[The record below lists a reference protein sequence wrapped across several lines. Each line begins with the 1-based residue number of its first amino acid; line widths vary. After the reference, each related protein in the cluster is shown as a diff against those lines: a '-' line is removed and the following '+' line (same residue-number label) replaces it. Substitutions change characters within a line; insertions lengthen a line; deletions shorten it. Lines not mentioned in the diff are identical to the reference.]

1 MTTVFNSIQKTYALS
16 TLAGTPSDQH
26 GTVAQL
32 EAYAAK
38 VINATL
44 KDTTAQG
51 LIGQWDLVWGP
62 AVYQTPG
69 SDVADNAFYIAQNS
83 SSPNEFVIAISGTNP
98 ISRYGWIHEDFLI
111 NPLQPWPF
119 ASGNSAK
126 NSDIKISNGTHLGL
140 TALLAL
146 KSNNQTALE
155 YLATHTSTQ
164 GALEITITGHS
175 LGGALSPA
183 MALAMHDLQNNP
195 VSWDPKGN
203 SQIAV
208 VPSAGP
214 AAGNQ
219 AWANYYDQCLAS
231 TTTRLWNSIDIVPH
245 AWEVDLLR
253 QIPSLY
259 IPTIA
264 PSSLIEGL
272 TDIAI
277 ANSILAGTMLHE
289 CSDTPP
295 LAGTVNTNLEL
306 TLANIITYLEVA
318 LSNKI
323 IEKVGQLKH
332 WSTLEITLLKDIVDD
347 LIQQLRKKNAGDK
360 LKINDLHHHFASFSL
375 KKHAT
380 HAGPIKSIYDF
391 IEFLLQAGYQHTS
404 AYNTLLEITAFT
416 DLVNTLQD
424 NI

>member
-1 MTTVFNSIQKTYALS
+1 MTTAFNSIQKTYALS

-32 EAYAAK
+32 EAYASK

-119 ASGNSAK
+119 ASGDSTK

-146 KSNNQTALE
+146 TSNNQTALE
-155 YLATHTSTQ
+155 YLATHTSAQ

-259 IPTIA
+259 IPAIA

-272 TDIAI
+272 SDIAI

-289 CSDTPP
+289 CSDTQP

-306 TLANIITYLEVA
+306 TLANIITYLEIT

-347 LIQQLRKKNAGDK
+347 LIQQLRKKSATEK
-360 LKINDLHHHFASFSL
+360 LKINELHHHFASFSL
-375 KKHAT
+375 KKHTT
-380 HAGPIKSIYDF
+380 HASPIKSIYDF
-391 IEFLLQAGYQHTS
+391 IEFLLQAGYQHTT
-404 AYNTLLEITAFT
+404 AYNTLLEVTAFT
-416 DLVNTLQD
+416 DLVNTIQE